1 MAGKGFGVTEADKL
15 VEQVVKFCLE
25 PSPEPLDAIF
35 NSLNSRRTAKQ
46 YQQLNQKVL
55 WGSVAAIRAD
65 IETLSWFCSYLSSEI
80 NRTEDNNNPRHPI
93 QDLAKILITAG
104 MRPLDDFMPYP
115 GCRIVIM
122 NTKKFEALPDVVK
135 TAVKEA
141 FEVIQR
147 TSEEVQR
154 TNDVLLEE
162 LVVEG

>member
-25 PSPEPLDAIF
+25 WSPEALDAIF
-35 NSLNSRRTAKQ
+35 NSLSSKRTAKQ

-55 WGSVAAIRAD
+55 WGSVAAIKSD

-80 NRTEDNNNPRHPI
+80 NRSEDNNNPCHPI

-104 MRPLDDFMPYP
+104 MQPLDDFMPYL

-122 NTKKFEALPDVVK
+122 KTKKFEALPDVLK

-147 TSEEVQR
+147 TSEEVQQ
-154 TNDVLLEE
+154 TNDVLLE

>member
-1 MAGKGFGVTEADKL
+1 MAGKGFGVTEADIL
-15 VEQVVKFCLE
+15 IEQVVKLCYE
-25 PSPEPLDAIF
+25 RSPEALDAIF
-35 NSLNSRRTAKQ
+35 NSLNSKRTAKQ

-55 WGSVAAIRAD
+55 WGSVAAIKGD

-162 LVVEG
+162 LVVKG

>member
-1 MAGKGFGVTEADKL
+1 MAGKGFGKTEADTL
-15 VEQVVKFCLE
+15 IEQVVKLCHE
-25 PSPEPLDAIF
+25 RSPEPLDAIF
-35 NSLNSRRTAKQ
+35 NSLSSKRTAKQ

-55 WGSVAAIRAD
+55 WGSVAAIKSD

-147 TSEEVQR
+147 TSEEVQQ

-162 LVVEG
+162 LEVEG

>member
-1 MAGKGFGVTEADKL
+1 
-15 VEQVVKFCLE
+15 
-25 PSPEPLDAIF
+25 
-35 NSLNSRRTAKQ
+35 
-46 YQQLNQKVL
+46 LNQKVL
-55 WGSVAAIRAD
+55 WGSVAAIKSD

-80 NRTEDNNNPRHPI
+80 NRSEDNNNPCHPI

-104 MRPLDDFMPYP
+104 MQPLDDFMPYL

-122 NTKKFEALPDVVK
+122 KTKKFEALPDVLK

-147 TSEEVQR
+147 TSEEVQQ
-154 TNDVLLEE
+154 TNDVLLE